1 MIRPPSPFEKGA
13 SAVASLSASIQFM
26 NRTGRAAKPL
36 GNGLSAALGPFS
48 AGECVLTVDDF
59 LASKVSRGDS
69 ASSGLLF
76 NRRND
81 ARILDSIAQEKEPI
95 ALCLVENFNFPAC

>member
-1 MIRPPSPFEKGA
+1 MGW
-13 SAVASLSASIQFM
+13 SLSTPRM
-26 NRTGRAAKPL
+26 NWKSRQPPGKWIECRTRPVFSRRMCLDRGRL
-36 GNGLSAALGPFS
+36 
-48 AGECVLTVDDF
+48 

-95 ALCLVENFNFPAC
+95 ALCLVENFNFPAY

>member
-1 MIRPPSPFEKGA
+1 M
-13 SAVASLSASIQFM
+13 
-26 NRTGRAAKPL
+26 
-36 GNGLSAALGPFS
+36 
-48 AGECVLTVDDF
+48 TVDDF

>member
-1 MIRPPSPFEKGA
+1 MGWRLSTPRMNWKSRQTPGKWIEYRTRPVFSRRMC
-13 SAVASLSASIQFM
+13 LD
-26 NRTGRAAKPL
+26 RGRL
-36 GNGLSAALGPFS
+36 
-48 AGECVLTVDDF
+48 

-95 ALCLVENFNFPAC
+95 ALCLVENFNFPTC